1 MAIEIDARVH
11 ALLRPSAGTV
21 RLEYTLIR
29 IMGVGAGRDP
39 SNTSRDL
46 RNARGSEDFA

>member
-1 MAIEIDARVH
+1 VDIEIDTRVH